1 MEKRVTV
8 CDFHEDWVKL
18 VEEGCADYGSLTAPE
33 RVWYNVQVLL
43 GQVGNGG
50 LVSYFCEGTV
60 EHVFETIEDLRLLGA
75 TDIIRL
81 LEKMCSLFP
90 DERPAD
96 DIEDRME
103 IIGSWHGKHDQL
115 LDDLDNEFFKK
126 DDELERV
133 LVEYIIRNDLTSCQ
147 SQKIAE
153 SD

>member
-8 CDFHEDWVKL
+8 CDFHEDWVKI
-18 VEEGCADYGSLTAPE
+18 VEKGCADYSSLTAPE

-50 LVSYFCEGTV
+50 LVSYFCESTV
-60 EHVFETIEDLRLLGA
+60 DHVFETIEDLQLLGA

-81 LEKMCSLFP
+81 LENMCSLFP
-90 DERPAD
+90 DGPPSD
-96 DIEDRME
+96 DEDRME
-103 IIGSWHGKHDQL
+103 VIGSWGEKHDQL
-115 LDDLDNEFFKK
+115 LEDLDNEFFKK

-133 LVEYIIRNDLTSCQ
+133 LIEYIIRNNLASCQ